1 MDTDRKVVSKVR
13 TTWQQYYPK
22 NQCENSGKNLED
34 SNQYEIILNIF
45 KKRKII
51 YYWSKM
57 KKCASKLLN
66 NCSHK
71 TYSMVA
77 FYMHGIKSTINFGQ

>member
-34 SNQYEIILNIF
+34 SNQYEIILNIL
-45 KKRKII
+45 KKTDN
-51 YYWSKM
+51 Y
-57 KKCASKLLN
+57 LLLEQDEKV
-66 NCSHK
+66 CFQI
-71 TYSMVA
+71 VE
-77 FYMHGIKSTINFGQ
+77 